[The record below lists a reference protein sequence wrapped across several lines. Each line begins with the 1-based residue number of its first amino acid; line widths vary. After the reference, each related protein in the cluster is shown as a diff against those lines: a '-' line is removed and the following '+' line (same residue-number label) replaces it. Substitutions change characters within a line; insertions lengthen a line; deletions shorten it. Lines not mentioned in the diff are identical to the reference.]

1 MDTLKRKFNLNQKK
15 SDTKAGKK
23 FYKITYVFKGKNII
37 VVQKL
42 IRPKKKNHSKKQ
54 LKETLL
60 LLMYTQ
66 NEPYQYVRELA

>member
-42 IRPKKKNHSKKQ
+42 IQPKKKKIIQRNS
-54 LKETLL
+54 
-60 LLMYTQ
+60 
-66 NEPYQYVRELA
+66 